1 MPAAPLSPADR
12 DVVTRAA
19 STVASL
25 CDELRPQLLAQAG
38 TIGSTSKG
46 DGTPVTE
53 ADLASDRHIRDR
65 LTTAFPDHDVVS
77 EEGDTVWGGHE
88 WTWVVDPIDGTSN
101 FTAGIPYWS
110 VAIALLRDGLP
121 VYGCVEAPP
130 IGARFEA
137 ALGDGATRNG
147 APIQVAEPVDFR
159 SGRFAHVP
167 LIVTAGALRASSREV
182 RLNARIMGSAALD
195 LALVA
200 CGAAVATYQR
210 VPKIWDMAA
219 GSLLVTEAGG
229 AHLSMDD
236 PILPPTVGT
245 ELATRTSASFAG
257 PAEAWLRDLAAQLFS
272 PRPAGGPRR
281 GPSSPT

>member
-1 MPAAPLSPADR
+1 MPSPPLSPTDR
-12 DVVTRAA
+12 DVVARAA
-19 STVASL
+19 STIASL
-25 CDELRPQLLAQAG
+25 CDELRPELLAQAG
-38 TIGSTSKG
+38 SIGSTAKG

-53 ADLASDRHIRDR
+53 ADLATDRHIRQR
-65 LTTAFPDHDVVS
+65 LATAFPDHDVIS
-77 EEGDTVWGGHE
+77 EEGDTVWGGHA

-101 FTAGIPYWS
+101 FTAGVPYWC
-110 VAIALLRDGLP
+110 VAIALLRDGHP

-137 ALGDGATRNG
+137 ILGEGSTRNG
-147 APIQVAEPVDFR
+147 APIHVADPIDFR

-167 LIVTAGALRASSREV
+167 MILTAGALRASNGDV
-182 RLNARIMGSAALD
+182 LLNARVMGSAALD

-229 AHLSMDD
+229 CHLSMGD
-236 PILPPTVGT
+236 PILPPAVGT
-245 ELATRTSASFAG
+245 EMATRTSASFAG
-257 PAEAWLRDLAAQLFS
+257 PDEAWLRELAATL
-272 PRPAGGPRR
+272 
-281 GPSSPT
+281 

>member
-1 MPAAPLSPADR
+1 MTLRATVTSMSPPPLSPADR
-12 DVVTRAA
+12 DVVARAA
-19 STVASL
+19 STVTAL
-25 CDELRPQLLAQAG
+25 CDRLRPELLAQAG
-38 TIGSTSKG
+38 SIGSSTKG

-53 ADLASDRHIRDR
+53 ADVATDRRIRRELA
-65 LTTAFPDHDVVS
+65 TAFPDHDVIS

-101 FTAGIPYWS
+101 FTAGLPYWS
-110 VAIALLRDGLP
+110 VAIALLRRGHP

-130 IGARFEA
+130 VEARFEA
-137 ALGDGATRNG
+137 VLGEGATRNG
-147 APIQVAEPVDFR
+147 EPIHVADPVDFR

-167 LIVTAGALRASSREV
+167 LILTTGALRRSSRDV
-182 RLNARIMGSAALD
+182 KLNARVMGSAALD

-229 AHLSMDD
+229 CYLPMDE
-236 PILPPTVGT
+236 PVFPPRVGT
-245 ELATRTSASFAG
+245 QMATRSCASFAG
-257 PAEAWLRDLAAQLFS
+257 PDEAWLRDLAATL
-272 PRPAGGPRR
+272 
-281 GPSSPT
+281 